1 VKTRVDELFRKES
14 QEFALRFQC
23 EDCAHY
29 DLATERCSNGFPSAA
44 HRVRRLDVV
53 AEIEF
58 CKLFEL
64 G

>member
-1 VKTRVDELFRKES
+1 MKTRVDELFRKES
-14 QEFALRFQC
+14 HEFALRFQC

-29 DLATERCSNGFPSAA
+29 DVAAETCSNGFPSAA
-44 HRVRRLDVV
+44 HRVRRLDLFE
-53 AEIEF
+53 EIEF